1 MKTDEVGEA
10 YTIRSAMSD
19 TSMVDAGRRGT
30 IRDDSIYIGRAR
42 LISRPLATIAKQIH
56 HARIIA

>member
-1 MKTDEVGEA
+1 
-10 YTIRSAMSD
+10 MSD